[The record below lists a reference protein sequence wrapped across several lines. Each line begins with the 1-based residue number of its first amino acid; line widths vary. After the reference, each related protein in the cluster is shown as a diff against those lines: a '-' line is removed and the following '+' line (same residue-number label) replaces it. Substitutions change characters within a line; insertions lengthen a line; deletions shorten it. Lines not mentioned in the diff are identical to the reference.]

1 VRLLLDTHVLLWWLA
16 DHPSLSTG
24 ARAAIA
30 AEPDVYVSA
39 ASAWEI
45 AIKRALGKLEAP
57 ADLAAAVE
65 ESDFR
70 RLVGR
75 VRARRGR
82 RRAAWPPRRSLRPHA
97 GRPGPARGPHHRD
110 GDARIGRYQVPVLA
124 AVAEA

>member
-1 VRLLLDTHVLLWWLA
+1 VRLLLDTQVLLWWLA
-16 DHPSLSTG
+16 DHPSLSAV

-45 AIKRALGKLEAP
+45 ASKRALGKLEAP

-70 RLVGR
+70 RLAVGSST
-75 VRARRGR
+75 
-82 RRAAWPPRRSLRPHA
+82 PRS
-97 GRPGPARGPHHRD
+97 PARC
-110 GDARIGRYQVPVLA
+110 LA
-124 AVAEA
+124 TTTIPSTACWSPRPSTRASPS